1 MKRLWMPLYI
11 ANYLKDKTQLGA
23 LESGAYLHLIMAYWV
38 SGKLPNDDKRLATI
52 AKMSMR
58 QWRASRATLAA
69 FFGPDWTHKRIEDE
83 LKRAN
88 AIAESSSERARQAA
102 NARWAKDA
110 SSDAP
115 GHANGTAQALPGDA
129 QLESPSQPPA
139 RIQKLAGHL
148 GEEVKARKTPPHGA
162 VGKGRIWISAASQD
176 WTAYAEDYRAAHGEY
191 PTVDPERGGKWFRV
205 AGEQARSA

>member
-1 MKRLWMPLYI
+1 MKRLWMPLYV
-11 ANYLKDKTQLGA
+11 ADYLKDTTHLGA

-58 QWRASRATLAA
+58 QWRASRATLAT
-69 FFGPDWTHKRIEDE
+69 FFGPNWTHKRIEDE

-88 AIAESSSERARQAA
+88 AIAESSSKRARQAA

-110 SSDAP
+110 P
-115 GHANGTAQALPGDA
+115 GNANGTAQAVLGDA
-129 QLESPSQPPA
+129 QLESQSQRPTGHK
-139 RIQKLAGHL
+139 KLRVDL
-148 GEEVKARKTPPHGA
+148 GAEVKGKRTPPHGA

-191 PTVDPERGGKWFRV
+191 PTADPERGGKWFRV
-205 AGEQARSA
+205 AGENAKAS

>member
-1 MKRLWMPLYI
+1 MKRLWMPLYV
-11 ANYLKDKTQLGA
+11 ADYLKDTTHLGA

-69 FFGPDWTHKRIEDE
+69 FFGPNWTHKRIEDE

-110 SSDAP
+110 PSN
-115 GHANGTAQALPGDA
+115 ANRTAQAVLADA
-129 QLESPSQPPA
+129 QLESQSQRPPSHK
-139 RIQKLAGHL
+139 KLCVDL
-148 GEEVKARKTPPHGA
+148 GEGVKGKRTPPHGA

-191 PTVDPERGGKWFRV
+191 PTVDPQRGGKWFRL
-205 AGEQARSA
+205 AGENAKAS